1 MIRSLKQEGE
11 RARTALRVLETMTY
25 SCANP
30 DDLHEITS
38 EIEEIIVTLK
48 GKLSRSEG
56 LILRPEAR
64 KKARERAQK
73 VCRKYRPVPKSV
85 LRGRPKTDWRYHN
98 RVGKKATELHK
109 ETQRSKTTSYNTL
122 DNCTGMQLLIVLHTK
137 FTTAFY
143 TGITPSDW
151 KDSASPNSNGHEKK
165 RISTGKVVIYTLNI
179 LTTYTILYTLP

>member
-25 SCANP
+25 SCANQ

-38 EIEEIIVTLK
+38 KIEEIIVTFK
-48 GKLSRSEG
+48 QKLPRSEG

-64 KKARERAQK
+64 KKARESAQK

-98 RVGKKATELHK
+98 RVGKKATELRK

-122 DNCTGMQLLIVLHTK
+122 GNCTGMQLLIIMHT
-137 FTTAFY
+137 
-143 TGITPSDW
+143 
-151 KDSASPNSNGHEKK
+151 
-165 RISTGKVVIYTLNI
+165 
-179 LTTYTILYTLP
+179 